1 MIWKLPEISPSSKVV
16 LPQAARL
23 PAMVTSSL
31 TLSCSDWS
39 VYDKVLVGLDP
50 SEGTGLVRID
60 NDISEPAHTVVMK
73 ITDNEDQVFVVESYR
88 GALVVREEFSL
99 ASLVCATS

>member
-1 MIWKLPEISPSSKVV
+1 MEITGN
-16 LPQAARL
+16 LTFIEGGLAASGPL
-23 PAMVTSSL
+23 AGDGNFLSL

-50 SEGTGLVRID
+50 SVSTGLVRID
-60 NDISEPAHTVVMK
+60 NDISEPAHTYVGK

-88 GALVVREEFSL
+88 GGLMVREEFSL
-99 ASLVCATS
+99 ANLVCATS

>member
-1 MIWKLPEISPSSKVV
+1 MEITGN
-16 LPQAARL
+16 LAFIEGGLAASGPL
-23 PAMVTSSL
+23 AGDGNFISL

-39 VYDKVLVGLDP
+39 VYDKVLVGLVP

-60 NDISEPAHTVVMK
+60 NDTSEPAHTCVGK

-88 GALVVREEFSL
+88 GGLMVREEFSL
-99 ASLVCATS
+99 ANLVCATS